1 MPDLDYILNSTKA
14 YHVNRLS
21 TLGWELTV
29 CNALHPAGTPLR
41 QVLRRDDSFG
51 HLLYD
56 YLSGHLSME
65 KVSRVIEIGGGYG
78 YLMKDFLDRDGTIQ
92 PCMLD
97 ISPFLLDK
105 QRETLRGYE
114 VCYCEAD
121 FLDTEPESLEGFD
134 LALLNENLGDF
145 PTLLN
150 MSLDRVE
157 GPAAGGLLPRKALAL
172 IEYYG
177 LEVPG
182 TERFHFNLGAIEA
195 LQKLCTAR
203 IPSIYIG
210 EHSCEAVVPAELKGC
225 LHIESA
231 GSPERISLMGHDE
244 YTIKFSHLERVGQVF
259 GYTVTRGPFADFV
272 APEVTDRLKR
282 ILAFGGRFSDGD
294 EAVCQFVEDLFKYE
308 YLILY
313 RKRASSP

>member
-1 MPDLDYILNSTKA
+1 MPDLDCILNSTKA

-29 CNALHPAGTPLR
+29 CNALHPAGTSLR
-41 QVLRRDDSFG
+41 QVLRRDESFG

-56 YLSGHLSME
+56 YLSLHLPME
-65 KVSRVIEIGGGYG
+65 KVERVIEIGGGYG
-78 YLMKDFLDRDGTIQ
+78 YLMKDFLDRNGAIQ

-105 QRETLRGYE
+105 QRETLEGHE
-114 VCYCEAD
+114 ACYCEAD

-150 MSLDRVE
+150 MSLE
-157 GPAAGGLLPRKALAL
+157 GFAAGDVLPRKALAL
-172 IEYYG
+172 IAYYG

-182 TERFHFNLGAIEA
+182 AERFPFNLGAIEA
-195 LQKLCTAR
+195 LEKLCVAC

-244 YTIKFSHLERVGQVF
+244 YTIKFSHLERVGRAF

-272 APEVTDRLKR
+272 APKVTDRLKR
-282 ILAFGGRFSDGD
+282 ILASGGRLSDED
-294 EAVCQFVEDLFKYE
+294 EVVCQFVEDLFKYE
-308 YLILY
+308 YLILN
-313 RKRASSP
+313 RNRTSGP